1 MILSLPFWI
10 ALVLSPI
17 LVPLVRNISIRFG
30 LVDLPKDDRWHTKP
44 TPKVGGIAIFIS
56 FATALSITLFISPP
70 VDFPWALLVGALITF
85 FLGVLDD
92 SKRLSPGAKLIG
104 QILAAS
110 IVVFFGRNL
119 EFFNLEILN
128 VIFTFFWLIGITN
141 AINLLD
147 NMDGLAGGVAFIA
160 ALMLSLM
167 FWQVQTFNLL
177 VIALALGGGILGFLV
192 FNFPPASIFMGDGG
206 SLFLGF
212 TLASLAIAQVP
223 RASNLLAILGVPTL
237 IFLLPILDTTMV
249 TITRILRGQSPA
261 QGGKDHTSHR
271 LIAFGLSERQTV
283 LVLYG
288 VALLSGIIGSFLE
301 SIDYNVS
308 ILLIP
313 VLLLIFTL
321 LTAYLARIKVVKTPE
336 TYHQPGSITRLVI
349 GLTGRGRV
357 LEIAL
362 DLVIISISYYLAFWL
377 YFGNGINIL
386 SMEIFLQSLPIAIA
400 GSYLVFFILGIYRR
414 IWQFVGVKDLLRFLW
429 AAFGAGILLLL
440 IQNFVFAED
449 KIPLSIAFLFGVFL
463 FLGLAASRASF
474 RLLDQLYSQQ
484 TKGTEN
490 QLSVLIYGAD
500 DIGVLTLQWLLH
512 NPAVNYQAIGFLDN
526 DPFKRGRQIQ
536 DIDVLG
542 GIEDLESI
550 IAKHKFQGIILP
562 SNESIEN
569 FQQSAAVK
577 ICKQQGIWFKR
588 LRINFETI
596 DE

>member
-10 ALVLSPI
+10 ALVLSLI

-30 LVDLPKDDRWHTKP
+30 LVELPKADRWHTKP

-56 FATALSITLFISPP
+56 FAVALSITTFISFP
-70 VDFPWALLVGALITF
+70 VDFPWALLAGALITF
-85 FLGVLDD
+85 SLGVLDD
-92 SKRLSPGAKLIG
+92 SKHLSPGAKLIG

-119 EFFNLEILN
+119 EFFDLEILN
-128 VIFTFFWLIGITN
+128 VLFTFVWLIGITN

-147 NMDGLAGGVAFIA
+147 NMDGLAGGVALIA

-167 FWQVQTFNLL
+167 FWQVQAFSLL
-177 VIALALGGGILGFLV
+177 TIALALGGGIFGFLV

-283 LVLYG
+283 LALYG
-288 VALLSGIIGSFLE
+288 VALLSGILGSFLE
-301 SIDYNVS
+301 SIDYNIS

-313 VLLLIFTL
+313 VLLLVFTL

-336 TYHQPGSITRLVI
+336 TQPQGSITRLMI

-362 DLVIISISYYLAFWL
+362 DLVIISLSYYLAFWL

-386 SMEIFLQSLPIAIA
+386 SMELFLQSLPLVIA

-414 IWQFVGVKDLLRFLW
+414 IWQYVGVKDLLRFLW
-429 AAFGAGILLLL
+429 AALGSGILLML
-440 IQNFVFAED
+440 IQNFIFSQD
-449 KIPLSIAFLFGVFL
+449 RIPLSIAFLFGVFL

-484 TKGTEN
+484 IKGTED
-490 QLSVLIYGAD
+490 QLSVLIFGAD

-512 NPAVNYQAIGFLDN
+512 NPALNYQAIGFLDN

-542 GIEDLESI
+542 SAEELESI
-550 IAKHKFQGIILP
+550 LAKHKFQGIILP
-562 SNESIEN
+562 SNESINN
-569 FQQSAAVK
+569 FQHSEAIK
-577 ICKQQGIWFKR
+577 ICERHGIWFKR
-588 LRINFETI
+588 LKINFESI